1 MEAGIVEWLNGGVGT
16 LQLFDDFMEAMVND
30 YLVPVF
36 GSLVLVGLWFSGDG
50 TTRFANQ
57 LATITGTMAIGF
69 ANGLTAA
76 VNGLWARDR
85 PFVDSD
91 LELLFYRPTDSSF
104 PANVAAVGF
113 GLATAV
119 FLRHRRVG
127 LALYLLA
134 FLWGFARVYAG
145 VHYPTDILAG
155 ALIGIVAAL
164 AAALV
169 VRWLEI

>member
-57 LATITGTMAIGF
+57 LVTITGTMAIGF

-76 VNGLWARDR
+76 VNGLWSRDR

-119 FLRHRRVG
+119 FPRHERSKAIG
-127 LALYLLA
+127 I
-134 FLWGFARVYAG
+134 W
-145 VHYPTDILAG
+145 TG

-169 VRWLEI
+169 VRWLGFVPRRVLGIARKLYLA